1 MELLAVE
8 IDLEGCKSE
17 YFLAGMFS
25 AIDILMNRSMRSVM
39 DELPLAKDVK
49 DALLGKNNDIKKM
62 LDSVIS
68 YEELELDE
76 EALYIIDPKLT
87 IDIYTNKYLE
97 ALAWVNDLSY

>member
-1 MELLAVE
+1 
-8 IDLEGCKSE
+8 
-17 YFLAGMFS
+17 
-25 AIDILMNRSMRSVM
+25 M